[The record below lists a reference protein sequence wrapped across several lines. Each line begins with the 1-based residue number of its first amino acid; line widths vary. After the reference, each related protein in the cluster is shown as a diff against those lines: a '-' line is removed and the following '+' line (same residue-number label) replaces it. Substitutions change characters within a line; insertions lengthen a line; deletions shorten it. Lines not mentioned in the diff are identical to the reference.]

1 MESIAAYIKDPGWW
15 FSAVFV
21 AIIASIFAGF
31 LKDNIEKLLSNIFTG
46 LKAWR
51 ATREERRRIIIES
64 LLKDKMYFVISL
76 FRAAIGV
83 TIFTLFTLIYMS
95 APIFLSTAPASSTIF
110 SAEDIRHVI
119 WNIITPILGLL
130 NITISY
136 KTATRMSIVFEAAK
150 EYRIR
155 NNLPK
160 FL

>member
-1 MESIAAYIKDPGWW
+1 MESIAGYIKDPGWW

-21 AIIASIFAGF
+21 AIIASTFAGF
-31 LKDNIEKLLSNIFTG
+31 LKDRIEKILSTVFTG
-46 LKAWR
+46 LKAWG
-51 ATREERRRIIIES
+51 AKREERRKLIIES
-64 LLKDKMYFVISL
+64 LLNDKMYFVISL
-76 FRAAIGV
+76 FRAAIGI

-95 APIFLSTAPASSTIF
+95 TPLLLSAAPAASTIF
-110 SAEDIRHVI
+110 SAEDIRHI
-119 WNIITPILGLL
+119 TWNIITPTLGLL
-130 NITISY
+130 NVALSY